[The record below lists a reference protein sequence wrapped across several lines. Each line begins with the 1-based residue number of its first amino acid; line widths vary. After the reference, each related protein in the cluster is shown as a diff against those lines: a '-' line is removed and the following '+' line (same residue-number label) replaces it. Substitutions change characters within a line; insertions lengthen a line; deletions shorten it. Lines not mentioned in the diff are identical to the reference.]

1 MHDAEAIF
9 LCFFN
14 VSPGP
19 KLIRAC
25 YVVDQKLE
33 SFVGLRIPARPATPK
48 TRFGSCDKE
57 GGGGDGGRGR
67 QEGWGRG
74 FKHMSLG
81 GECQNTL

>member
-19 KLIRAC
+19 KLIRAS
-25 YVVDQKLE
+25 YAVYQNPE

-48 TRFGSCDKE
+48 TSICPWVGNVKTLFRFYPQIE
-57 GGGGDGGRGR
+57 
-67 QEGWGRG
+67 
-74 FKHMSLG
+74 
-81 GECQNTL
+81 N